1 MKHLFLFENFLSYIN
16 EMDLIDPHYFVR
28 TTKQSFQSRI
38 VPFSDRNTY
47 GFKVDVFI
55 DDRGKAINFDEVE
68 KATDTDGD
76 TINFYISETLS
87 YLTQNKKLEL
97 WKPKNKSGFQNLDL
111 GRICLDFYG
120 YKYYPLIQAGNGK
133 GGFHDS
139 GDNVWLSAVDNIKAK
154 TIKFYKSDIRGK
166 DLSFSRSKNN
176 AEKVH
181 NIEGDNF
188 KNDHARGYP
197 YGTNFSVKIDL
208 TEEDRDLVL
217 RDIKFQILRACKV

>member
-1 MKHLFLFENFLSYIN
+1 MKHLFLFENFISYIN
-16 EMDLIDPHYFVR
+16 EMDLTDPHYFVR

-38 VPFSDRNTY
+38 VPYSNRNIY

-55 DDRGKAINFDEVE
+55 NDKGIAFNFDEVKKE
-68 KATDTDGD
+68 LDTDGD

-87 YLTQNKKLEL
+87 YLTRNEKLEL
-97 WKPKNKSGFQNLDL
+97 WKPKNKINFQNLDL

-120 YKYYPLIQAGNGK
+120 NKFYPLIQAGNRK

-139 GDNVWLSAVDNIKAK
+139 GDNVWLSAEDNIKAK

-176 AEKVH
+176 AEKAH
-181 NIEGDNF
+181 NIERDNF
-188 KNDHARGYP
+188 KNDYARGYP
-197 YGTNFSVKIDL
+197 YGMGFIVKIDL
-208 TEEDRDLVL
+208 SEEDRDLVL